1 MRRGWIREIRIEL
14 YWLKKDFFRRWKM
27 DTPVGLVGIIAII
40 SGLVLLV
47 IMAQGIAEIVRGAIP
62 WVAGSRV
69 STFYWSSFG
78 YALKASFAFLIFCG
92 SIILFFLLKLFY
104 RR

>member
-1 MRRGWIREIRIEL
+1 MWRGLIREIGMEL
-14 YWLKKDFFRRWKM
+14 YWLKKDLFRRWKM
-27 DTPVGLVGIIAII
+27 DTPVGLVGIIVIMSA
-40 SGLVLLV
+40 LVLLV
-47 IMAQGIAEIVRGAIP
+47 VMVQGIATVVRGSIP

-69 STFYWSSFG
+69 SAIYWSSFG
-78 YALKASFAFLIFCG
+78 YALKASFALLLFFG